1 MKAVSIEKSFALFV
15 AFDAALGAPETLSR
29 HSPKEALTFIAV
41 GWRSGIE
48 DLEVV
53 RCVARDGV
61 GQGVECFPVDQQLLR
76 NRQSVGFNNFAFNL
90 QK

>member
-1 MKAVSIEKSFALFV
+1 M

-41 GWRSGIE
+41 GWRGGIE

-53 RCVARDGV
+53 RSVARDGV
-61 GQGVECFPVDQQLLR
+61 GQGVECFPVDQKLLR
-76 NRQSVGFNNFAFNL
+76 GRKNVGFINFALNL
-90 QK
+90 Q